1 MSGGTVSFLHRQKRV
16 HLLRQGLLLG
26 TSNSFDQGGQQV
38 IMQAAQLSHH
48 ACLALRQEL
57 GSGWV
62 CLQEAAQGEACVSQV
77 LHAICTTAET
87 PLGFDGGKSDQLDLL
102 AHHIGLCW

>member
-1 MSGGTVSFLHRQKRV
+1 MELHAQQLGHAHTQTRV
-16 HLLRQGLLLG
+16 HLLSHGLLLG
-26 TSNSFDQGGQQV
+26 RSNSFDQGGQQV
-38 IMQAAQLSHH
+38 IMQAAELSDH

-87 PLGFDGGKSDQLDLL
+87 PLAFDGGSQISCVYL
-102 AHHIGLCW
+102 HIV